1 MGRRLSYQIT
11 LLASTVLYMQL
22 IFFLI
27 FQIANEFDFDWDQIH
42 NCLNS
47 KESSDL
53 LIKYGDETKSL
64 DPIMTFVPHIL
75 INGNH
80 VSHLEFE
87 QSIICSEYCGE
98 KPEVCIEKYS
108 NSINHDS
115 SSPKRI
121 FSSSLSLAIAFLM
134 PMFLSKPQY

>member
-1 MGRRLSYQIT
+1 
-11 LLASTVLYMQL
+11 
-22 IFFLI
+22 
-27 FQIANEFDFDWDQIH
+27 
-42 NCLNS
+42 
-47 KESSDL
+47 
-53 LIKYGDETKSL
+53 
-64 DPIMTFVPHIL
+64 MTFVPHIL

-108 NSINHDS
+108 S
-115 SSPKRI
+115 SQKRI

-134 PMFLSKPQY
+134 PKIFDVLSSKIFLTVIANSI